1 MEQELIKE
9 MPVTT
14 AEEVVAEYQGPMP
27 MAQDEGE
34 NLIKLE
40 EE

>member
-1 MEQELIKE
+1 MEQEPSKDV
-9 MPVTT
+9 PTTT

-34 NLIKLE
+34 DLIKLE